1 MFIQCNL
8 RMGKKMIKDKHL
20 ELVGIS
26 AAVKS
31 VQHLAEQVANTPATA
46 LILGE
51 SGTGKELVA
60 RVIHNLSDRA
70 EGPFV
75 AVNCVAIPLELL
87 ESELFGHEKGAFTG
101 AVVTRQ
107 GKFELAAGG
116 TLFLDEIGDMPMS
129 MQAKL
134 LRVLQ
139 ERTFERVG
147 SNKPIRADV
156 RILAATHKNLES
168 CIAKGSFRE
177 DLYYRLNVFPIEI
190 PPLRERVEDISLLMD
205 YFIEKHK
212 KQTGNFITLSPET
225 ITFLEQYNWP
235 GNIRE
240 LCNLVERLLILY
252 PEKCVSINDLPTE
265 FFRQSSLKNEK
276 NLTALVT
283 SELVKEDRQFD
294 LKEHLETLEFSFITQ
309 ALEDCGGVVARAA
322 KRLGLRR
329 TTLVEKI
336 RKYGIPRNNIVKE
349 EPKELLG

>member
-1 MFIQCNL
+1 
-8 RMGKKMIKDKHL
+8 MIKDKYL

-26 AAVKS
+26 VAVKS

-60 RVIHNLSDRA
+60 QVIHNLSDRA
-70 EGPFV
+70 DAPFV
-75 AVNCVAIPLELL
+75 PVNCVAIPLELL

-147 SNKPIRADV
+147 SSKPIQANV
-156 RILAATHKNLES
+156 RILAATHKNLEA
-168 CIAKGSFRE
+168 CIAEGTFRE

-190 PPLRERVEDISLLMD
+190 PPLRERIEDISLLMGH
-205 YFIEKHK
+205 FIEKHK
-212 KQTGNFITLSPET
+212 KETGNFITLSPET

-252 PEKCVSINDLPTE
+252 PGKCVSVDDLPAQL
-265 FFRQSSLKNEK
+265 FRQPLKHEK
-276 NLTALVT
+276 NLTT
-283 SELVKEDRQFD
+283 PMISELVNEDRQFD
-294 LKEHLETLEFSFITQ
+294 LKEHLEKVERSFILD
-309 ALEDCGGVVARAA
+309 ALDNCGGVVARAA

-336 RKYGIPRNNIVKE
+336 RKYGIGRNNEDKE
-349 EPKELLG
+349 QPKELLN

>member
-1 MFIQCNL
+1 
-8 RMGKKMIKDKHL
+8 MIKDKYL

-26 AAVKS
+26 VAVKS

-60 RVIHNLSDRA
+60 QVIHNLSDRA
-70 EGPFV
+70 DAPFV
-75 AVNCVAIPLELL
+75 PVNCVAIPLELL

-147 SNKPIRADV
+147 SSKPIQANV
-156 RILAATHKNLES
+156 RILAATHKNLEA
-168 CIAKGSFRE
+168 CIAEGTFRE

-190 PPLRERVEDISLLMD
+190 PPLRERIEDISLLMGH
-205 YFIEKHK
+205 FIEKHK
-212 KQTGNFITLSPET
+212 KETGNFITLSPET

-252 PEKCVSINDLPTE
+252 PGKSVSVDDLPAQL
-265 FFRQSSLKNEK
+265 FRQPLKHEK
-276 NLTALVT
+276 NLTMPMI
-283 SELVKEDRQFD
+283 SELVNENRQFD
-294 LKEHLETLEFSFITQ
+294 LKGHLEKVERSFILD
-309 ALEDCGGVVARAA
+309 ALDNCGGVVARAA

-336 RKYGIPRNNIVKE
+336 RKYGIGRNNEDKE
-349 EPKELLG
+349 QPKELLN

>member
-1 MFIQCNL
+1 
-8 RMGKKMIKDKHL
+8 MIKDKNL
-20 ELVGIS
+20 LLVGTS
-26 AAVKS
+26 VALKS

-60 RVIHNLSDRA
+60 QVIHNLSDRSQ
-70 EGPFV
+70 GPFIP
-75 AVNCVAIPLELL
+75 VNCVAIPLELL

-101 AVVTRQ
+101 AVVSRQ

-147 SNKPIRADV
+147 SNKPIQADV
-156 RILAATHKNLES
+156 RIIAATHKNLQA
-168 CIAKGSFRE
+168 CIAEGTFRE

-190 PPLRERVEDISLLMD
+190 PPLRDRIEDIGLLMNH
-205 YFIEKHK
+205 FIEKHK
-212 KQTGNFITLSPET
+212 KETGNFIELSSET
-225 ITFLEQYNWP
+225 VTFLEQYKWP

-240 LCNLVERLLILY
+240 LCNLVERLIILH
-252 PEKCVSINDLPTE
+252 PGKCISVNDLPTQL
-265 FFRQSSLKNEK
+265 FRQTAFRNQK
-276 NLTALVT
+276 NLTVLMTSDLVNQ
-283 SELVKEDRQFD
+283 DRQFD
-294 LKEHLETLEFSFITQ
+294 LKEHLEGLEFSFITQ

-322 KRLGLRR
+322 KKLGLRR

-336 RKYGIPRNNIVKE
+336 KKYGIEKNSLIQ
-349 EPKELLG
+349 L

>member
-1 MFIQCNL
+1 
-8 RMGKKMIKDKHL
+8 MIKEKYL

-51 SGTGKELVA
+51 SGTGKELLA
-60 RVIHNLSDRA
+60 QVIHNLSDRA
-70 EGPFV
+70 DAPFV
-75 AVNCVAIPLELL
+75 PVNCVAIPLELL

-147 SNKPIRADV
+147 SSKSIQANV
-156 RILAATHKNLES
+156 RILAATHKNLEA
-168 CIAKGSFRE
+168 CIAEGTFRE

-190 PPLRERVEDISLLMD
+190 PPLRERIKDISLLMGH
-205 YFIEKHK
+205 FIEKHK
-212 KQTGNFITLSPET
+212 KETGNFITLSPET

-252 PEKCVSINDLPTE
+252 PGKCVSVDDLPAQL
-265 FFRQSSLKNEK
+265 FRQPLKHEK
-276 NLTALVT
+276 NLTTLMM
-283 SELVKEDRQFD
+283 SELVREDRQFD
-294 LKEHLETLEFSFITQ
+294 LKGHLEKVERSFILD
-309 ALEDCGGVVARAA
+309 ALENCGGVVARAA

-336 RKYGIPRNNIVKE
+336 RKYGIGRNNEDKE
-349 EPKELLG
+349 QPKELFS

>member
-1 MFIQCNL
+1 M
-8 RMGKKMIKDKHL
+8 RKDKYL

-60 RVIHNLSDRA
+60 QVIHNLSDRA
-70 EGPFV
+70 DAPFV
-75 AVNCVAIPLELL
+75 PVNCVAIPLELL

-147 SNKPIRADV
+147 SNKPIQADV
-156 RILAATHKNLES
+156 RILAATHKNLEE
-168 CIAKGSFRE
+168 CIAQGTFRE

-190 PPLRERVEDISLLMD
+190 PPLRERIEDISLLMNH
-205 YFIEKHK
+205 FIEKHK
-212 KQTGNFITLSPET
+212 KETGNFIVLSPET
-225 ITFLEQYNWP
+225 IKFLEQYNWP

-252 PEKCVSINDLPTE
+252 PGKCVSVDDLPAQL
-265 FFRQSSLKNEK
+265 FRQPAVKYEK
-276 NLTALVT
+276 DLTT
-283 SELVKEDRQFD
+283 SMISELVNEDRQFD
-294 LKEHLETLEFSFITQ
+294 LKRHLEKVELSFILD
-309 ALEDCGGVVARAA
+309 ALENCGGVVARAA
-322 KRLGLRR
+322 KKLGLQR

-336 RKYGIPRNNIVKE
+336 RKYGIGRNNEDKE
-349 EPKELLG
+349 QPKELLH